1 MIWQTTN
8 GITIE
13 IASRFEE
20 GHSQPTNKKFV
31 HSYQVNIIND
41 NDHAVQL
48 LRRHWFIHD
57 SDQTIREVEGDGV
70 IGVQPI
76 IKPEGNHTYMSWSV
90 LQTAIGK
97 MSGNYSMLNLET
109 QKEYKVEIPEFPLVA
124 NFKLN

>member
-13 IASRFEE
+13 IASRYEQL
-20 GHSQPTNKKFV
+20 HSKPSSSKYV

-41 NDHAVQL
+41 NEHAVQL

-57 SDQTIREVEGDGV
+57 SDQSIREVEGEGV

-76 IKPEGNHTYMSWSV
+76 IRPGGNHIYMSWSV
-90 LQTAIGK
+90 LHTAIGK
-97 MSGNYSMLNLET
+97 MHGNYTMLNLET
-109 QKEYKVEIPEFPLVA
+109 QSEYKVEIPEFPLVA
-124 NFKLN
+124 DHKLN